1 MLSGCEIGDNKYNT
15 NHMNPKMRAHENSKF
30 TTKIIALGERV

>member
-15 NHMNPKMRAHENSKF
+15 NHMNPKMRAHEILN
-30 TTKIIALGERV
+30 LRD